1 MQPANE
7 PRKRKDGSGRKV
19 RKRRDDAKFV
29 NQEEY
34 IRNLSDQVGKACGAW
49 LRKRGVP
56 DGNWRD
62 IAAMEQAVAKGLERV
77 SK

>member
-7 PRKRKDGSGRKV
+7 PRRRKDGSERKI
-19 RKRRDDAKFV
+19 RQRRDDAKFD

-34 IRNLSDQVGKACGAW
+34 IRNLSDQVGKACGEW

-62 IAAMEQAVAKGLERV
+62 IAGMKEAVAKGMERGG
-77 SK
+77 K